1 MKSPTILELL
11 QAGVHFG
18 HQKGR
23 WHPKMKPYIF
33 AERNGVHI
41 IDLEKTLEKMA
52 EAGDF
57 VSSVAQRNGTVLF
70 VGTKKQG
77 QKIIEK
83 YAKDCG
89 MPFITERWVG
99 GLFTNFINVGK
110 LIKKYKSLK
119 EQRESGALQKYT
131 KKEQVEFGK
140 EIEKLHKMVGG
151 LESLSKIPEA
161 VFVLDAKREKTAI
174 LEARKK
180 KVPIVGFCDANI
192 NPDLLD
198 YPIPAN
204 DDAVNSI
211 EIITKFIA
219 DAVKDGKSKATSEQ
233 AAQ

>member
-1 MKSPTILELL
+1 ME
-11 QAGVHFG
+11 
-18 HQKGR
+18 
-23 WHPKMKPYIF
+23 
-33 AERNGVHI
+33 
-41 IDLEKTLEKMA
+41 
-52 EAGDF
+52 EAGKF
-57 VSSVAQRNGTVLF
+57 VSSVAERNGLVLF
-70 VGTKKQG
+70 IGTKRQG

-89 MPFITERWVG
+89 MPYITERWVG
-99 GLFTNFINVGK
+99 GLFTNYLNVGK

-161 VFVLDAKREKTAI
+161 IFVLDAKREKTAI

-219 DAVKDGKSKATSEQ
+219 DAVKEGKSKATTGEKT
-233 AAQ
+233 AE